1 MPARRERGGCLYERV
16 PPPCYD
22 SFPPGGARDEK
33 AMNTR
38 KVVITH
44 ALRSPMGAL
53 HGAFAGGGPVTLGV
67 EIVQALLR
75 HAGLK
80 PSVVE
85 QVWFGQA
92 RPDPEQGNV
101 AGVVAYRAGIPV
113 EAPAFTIN
121 VGAASG
127 LQAILTAA
135 RAVLSGEV
143 EVALAGGVDCSSS
156 VPRLAEKGMEAQY
169 GPGGLWCA
177 LLQEPCGMAAEHLA
191 AKFHVSTGAMLEFA
205 RLSRERA
212 RTARVQGSLDAQIA
226 PVHVRTGKD
235 ISRSLRSDEYLL
247 TPPDPPPGFPFRPEG
262 GLVPGP
268 SVAPL
273 ADGAAAVLLMSKEEA
288 LRRGFQPLVQVGMGR
303 AAGEDPRFSGLAA
316 VSAARKVLETSGI
329 PPSSLELVEVGET
342 FAVDALL
349 VMEKLGLDRAKVN
362 VLGGDLALG
371 HPMGATGARM
381 VVSLAHEMARRD
393 YRKGMVALST
403 CGGLGLAAT
412 FFRFPLSGTD
422 LFAMPPIEERKN
434 SPRKPGGPRRKERE
448 GK

>member
-1 MPARRERGGCLYERV
+1 
-16 PPPCYD
+16 
-22 SFPPGGARDEK
+22 
-33 AMNTR
+33 MNTR

-53 HGAFAGGGPVTLGV
+53 HGAFAGGGPVVLGV

-101 AGVVAYRAGIPV
+101 AGIVAYRAGIPV
-113 EAPAFTIN
+113 EAPAFT
-121 VGAASG
+121 VTLGAASG
-127 LQAILTAA
+127 LQAILIAA

-169 GPGGLWCA
+169 GPGGLWCS

-191 AKFHVSTGAMLEFA
+191 ARFHVSTGAMLEFA

-226 PVHVRTGKD
+226 PVHVRSGKE
-235 ISRSLRSDEYLL
+235 ISRTLRSDEYLL
-247 TPPDPPPGFPFRPEG
+247 TPPDPPPGFPFRPNG

-288 LRRGFQPLVQVGMGR
+288 LRRGFQPLAQVGLGR
-303 AAGEDPRFSGLAA
+303 ASGEDPRFSALAA
-316 VSAARKVLETSGI
+316 VSAARKVLQSSGI
-329 PPSSLELVEVGET
+329 PSSSLDLVEVGET

-349 VMEKLGLDRAKVN
+349 CVEQLGLDRDQVN

-381 VVSLAHEMARRD
+381 VVSLVHEMARREC
-393 YRKGMVALST
+393 RKGLVTIST
-403 CGGLGLAAT
+403 CGGLGLAAA
-412 FFRFPLSGTD
+412 FFRFPLSGGD
-422 LFAMPPIEERKN
+422 LFAMPAIEDVKTTL
-434 SPRKPGGPRRKERE
+434 RKPTGAGRKGWDRT
-448 GK
+448 